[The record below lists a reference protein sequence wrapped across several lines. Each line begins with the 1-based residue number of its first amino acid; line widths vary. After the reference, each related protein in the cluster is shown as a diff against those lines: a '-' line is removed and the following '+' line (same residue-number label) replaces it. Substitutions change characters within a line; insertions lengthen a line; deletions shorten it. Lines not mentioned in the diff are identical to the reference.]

1 MKIKKYTIDQ
11 EIPKGATLMPIEP
24 VMEQTKVGEW
34 EDGEGIYEKR
44 LHFYFL
50 VEEENVPRMRETNTI
65 KCPKCSHTII
75 IY

>member
-11 EIPKGATLMPIEP
+11 EIPKNIKASNLLRT
-24 VMEQTKVGEW
+24 V
-34 EDGEGIYEKR
+34 
-44 LHFYFL
+44 LHTGSGLVEFYFL